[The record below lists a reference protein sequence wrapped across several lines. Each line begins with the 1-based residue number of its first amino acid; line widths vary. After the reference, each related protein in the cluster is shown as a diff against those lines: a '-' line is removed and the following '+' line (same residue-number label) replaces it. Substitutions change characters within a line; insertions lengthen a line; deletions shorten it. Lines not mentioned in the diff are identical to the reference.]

1 MSQPPAPSLGAGTA
15 AVWRLQHRRLVRGK
29 KVRLG
34 ALAIVLVLIAVIV
47 ARYAQDTVDA
57 PAVMS
62 AGIRLGFFTLLVYLI
77 PFLVTSGAIAE
88 EVESRTFA
96 YLSSRP
102 ITRLSITL
110 GKYMAGMTAALTLLV
125 GGVLIMHLGV
135 FLTDPSGMIDELPST
150 LRAAGAIALLALVYG
165 AVCTFW
171 GAVATEAAGIV
182 SALWLVIV
190 EFTFG
195 LLPGIFRFVSMNHH
209 ATVLAGQPKGGL
221 LPQSVPEM
229 SVWIA
234 PTAMVGE
241 MIVFL
246 MLAALIVNV
255 SEYRFGKA

>member
-1 MSQPPAPSLGAGTA
+1 VTQPPAPSLGAGTA
-15 AVWRLQHRRLVRGK
+15 AVWRLQHKRLVRGK
-29 KVRLG
+29 KLRLG
-34 ALAIVLVLIAVIV
+34 AVAIVLVLIAVIV

-102 ITRLSITL
+102 ITRMSITL
-110 GKYMAGMTAALTLLV
+110 GKYMAGVSAALALLI
-125 GGVLIMHLGV
+125 GGLLIMHIGV
-135 FLTDPSGMIDELPST
+135 FLTEPSGMIDELPST
-150 LRAAGAIALLALVYG
+150 LRAAGAIGLLTLVYG

-182 SALWLVIV
+182 SALWLAIV

-195 LLPGIFRFVSMNHH
+195 LLPGIFRFV
-209 ATVLAGQPKGGL
+209 
-221 LPQSVPEM
+221 LP
-229 SVWIA
+229 
-234 PTAMVGE
+234 
-241 MIVFL
+241 
-246 MLAALIVNV
+246 
-255 SEYRFGKA
+255 